1 MALPEYEKRF
11 NLRNIITAGL
21 SINATVPTTGENK
34 INLNKVIGQVG
45 NKFTLSDGKII
56 VGKGISK
63 VLVSASLCFNF
74 ASSRETMAYNMD
86 IYKNTT
92 EILTSLN
99 SSSENLNNKNRT
111 INVSPV
117 LIEVKE
123 GDYFQFNCYA
133 SKDDTISS
141 YTNRTKITIQ
151 AVE

>member
-74 ASSRETMAYNMD
+74 ASQ
-86 IYKNTT
+86 
-92 EILTSLN
+92 
-99 SSSENLNNKNRT
+99 NLKK
-111 INVSPV
+111 V
-117 LIEVKE
+117 
-123 GDYFQFNCYA
+123 YFLCI
-133 SKDDTISS
+133 K
-141 YTNRTKITIQ
+141 
-151 AVE
+151 